1 MNESP
6 IILKIL
12 SLAGLVLAI
21 MIHEVAHGVA
31 ALACGDPTA
40 RDSGRL
46 SLNPIRHI
54 DLVGSIIV
62 PLFLAITGSGIM
74 FGWAKPVPIS
84 LYRCRNPKRAL
95 WITALAGPL
104 SNLVQALLAVA
115 VLWLVFPDMPY
126 LSGWMAQ
133 SEFPE
138 AFMKCFR
145 NFLIVYLRV
154 NIVLMAFN
162 MIPFPPLDGSR
173 ILLVLLPRSL
183 QQGYMALERYG
194 LLILIVLMQ
203 GSGID
208 QYLGFVQK
216 SFLQLMGLDWLT

>member
-21 MIHEVAHGVA
+21 MIHEVAHGAA

-95 WITALAGPL
+95 WVTALAGPL
-104 SNLVQALLAVA
+104 SNLLQALLAVLA
-115 VLWLVFPDMPY
+115 LRLLFPDLPY
-126 LSGWMAQ
+126 LPEWASHA
-133 SEFPE
+133 EFT
-138 AFMKCFR
+138 AMFMVYVAR
-145 NFLIVYLRV
+145 FLIGYLCV

-203 GSGID
+203 WSGID
-208 QYLGFVQK
+208 KYLGFVLD
-216 SFLQLMGLDWLT
+216 SFLRLAGLA

>member
-1 MNESP
+1 MADSP

-21 MIHEVAHGVA
+21 MVHEVSHGAA

-46 SLNPIRHI
+46 TLNPIRHI

-62 PLFLAITGSGIM
+62 PLFLAFTGSGIM
-74 FGWAKPVPIS
+74 FGWAKPVPIA
-84 LYRCRNPKRAL
+84 LYRCRNPKQAL
-95 WITALAGPL
+95 WITAIAGPL

-115 VLWLVFPDMPY
+115 ALRLLFPGMQLPD
-126 LSGWMAQ
+126 WAVQ
-133 SEFPE
+133 SEST
-138 AFMKCFR
+138 AVTMMYVAR
-145 NFLIVYLRV
+145 FLIGFLCV

-173 ILLVLLPRSL
+173 ILYVLLPRSL
-183 QQGYMALERYG
+183 QQGYMRLERYG
-194 LLILIVLMQ
+194 LLILIIVMQ
-203 GSGID
+203 WSGID
-208 QYLGFVQK
+208 KYLGFVLD
-216 SFLQLMGLDWLT
+216 SFLRLAGFE